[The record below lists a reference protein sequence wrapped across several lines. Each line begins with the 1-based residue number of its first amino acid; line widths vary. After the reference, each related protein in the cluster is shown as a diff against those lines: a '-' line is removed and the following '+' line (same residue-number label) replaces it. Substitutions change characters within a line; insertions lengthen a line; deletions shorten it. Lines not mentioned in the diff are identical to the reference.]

1 MLKIVESIPFNSR
14 PLFAKTNAFG
24 NLFLQKQMCLA
35 TCFGVLLSHGS
46 YFNTKKNY
54 WRNCWILKKLRWT
67 FGYSCRYAV
76 AGSMG
81 LMLLKLEQNQRLKV
95 FQTSQTQLRLV
106 LRCHLLHQWN
116 FRIFASLTSP
126 GETHGSFKTSGLH
139 VNIRGRQELALQT
152 FFPILPKFL

>member
-1 MLKIVESIPFNSR
+1 MH
-14 PLFAKTNAFG
+14 
-24 NLFLQKQMCLA
+24 LA
-35 TCFGVLLSHGS
+35 TCFCESKCVWQRVLVFYCLVDHIL
-46 YFNTKKNY
+46 TPRRNY